1 MEAKQTLYKA
11 IAAFQQEVPVIHKA
25 TKAFKYSYA
34 DLPTVL
40 DIINPLLKKHGLG
53 FTQLIVNENLVTRVF
68 HIESGEY
75 IESNVYINSKVQLG
89 GMNEFQVMGSA
100 ITYLRRYSLSAM
112 LGLVTDV
119 DTDANGVTQKEPV
132 KTEIQETP
140 TKPIMSN
147 AHKQWGK
154 LQEKLSNGEI
164 TIEQIKDKFTLSEQT
179 EKQLSTL
186 IPKAR
191 NNEQSIQ
198 S

>member
-1 MEAKQTLYKA
+1 MENKQTLYKA

-119 DTDANGVTQKEPV
+119 DTDANGVKEEKPKQEIKKAELPALHPLHQKWEGA
-132 KTEIQETP
+132 KKALKEGNTTLD
-140 TKPIMSN
+140 
-147 AHKQWGK
+147 A
-154 LQEKLSNGEI
+154 
-164 TIEQIKDKFTLSEQT
+164 IKKVYSLTAE
-179 EKQLSTL
+179 
-186 IPKAR
+186 
-191 NNEQSIQ
+191 NEAELCK
-198 S
+198 